1 MQSLLLTR
9 HQANSLKCPSFKY
22 NKINVKRVYRWFY
35 LVWSI
40 NAVALLLYN
49 VENFA
54 KNLLKMASTQG
65 LNLPIKLSLLN
76 KVIKYKKHYILV
88 QEIFMFIDNKLRLQ
102 MTFQFMRS
110 PYPLHWSCSIRWPE
124 ATLVWIHL
132 SSWSSL
138 WIVGARL
145 QLFPL

>member
-1 MQSLLLTR
+1 M
-9 HQANSLKCPSFKY
+9 
-22 NKINVKRVYRWFY
+22 
-35 LVWSI
+35 VWSI

-110 PYPLHWSCSIRWPE
+110 PYPLH
-124 ATLVWIHL
+124 
-132 SSWSSL
+132 
-138 WIVGARL
+138 
-145 QLFPL
+145 